1 MKTWQVWKINII
13 KRTKEIILLPCKKAN
28 WLGDIC
34 GENTVKNRFST
45 KLRSSQKFSKKKNP
59 HVLEYMFYIC
69 TNLQYQTQSHLLN
82 TKKRQILAETVKHY
96 LKFWTLFQQEF
107 ELFKQEFV
115 FFFYLANA
123 IKFDLEISHRCR
135 TYPPLYVVMFWQFP
149 ETSKFGENTK
159 KNHYIHIFTQYAPNW
174 DRSKD

>member
-82 TKKRQILAETVKHY
+82 TKKGRFLLKQWSTIWSFEHY
-96 LKFWTLFQQEF
+96 FSKNLNCLSKNLSFFFISQMRSNLILKFLIDVEHI
-107 ELFKQEFV
+107 L
-115 FFFYLANA
+115 
-123 IKFDLEISHRCR
+123 
-135 TYPPLYVVMFWQFP
+135 
-149 ETSKFGENTK
+149 
-159 KNHYIHIFTQYAPNW
+159 HYMW
-174 DRSKD
+174 